1 MSKRN
6 IKCIRLIS
14 FKNFLVFIGTNSN
27 IFIYEIIRRK
37 DAYMISLFSYQLTDK
52 ANEVENTIIEGKI
65 LKFTF
70 LPYSDVLFIFTLND
84 DMFKIHFMDFLQSK
98 NLGTLENFKLD
109 KPVSTFDVVRIG
121 LTEFLLIFTELFS
134 KNVYFLNYD
143 IGIYLNSHDYVFN
156 NYKYNYLFKNSFLY
170 KSYDFQIEYEKIEEQ
185 FNKKIEAVT
194 FNKKIKSSGYAK
206 PNENMKYLSKVKGGT
221 GPIKEVKLEKVL

>member
-65 LKFTF
+65 LKFT
-70 LPYSDVLFIFTLND
+70 SREGD
-84 DMFKIHFMDFLQSK
+84 
-98 NLGTLENFKLD
+98 
-109 KPVSTFDVVRIG
+109 
-121 LTEFLLIFTELFS
+121 
-134 KNVYFLNYD
+134 
-143 IGIYLNSHDYVFN
+143 
-156 NYKYNYLFKNSFLY
+156 
-170 KSYDFQIEYEKIEEQ
+170 
-185 FNKKIEAVT
+185 
-194 FNKKIKSSGYAK
+194 
-206 PNENMKYLSKVKGGT
+206 
-221 GPIKEVKLEKVL
+221 